1 MPLYTFKDK
10 QIAEVTS
17 TSFAAERIRER
28 EDIQAALRD
37 KIEIISPDTLIISE
51 EFSEW
56 SEGGRRI
63 DLLGIDKQAN
73 IVVIELKRDETG
85 AHMELQS
92 LRYAAMV
99 STLTFKKA
107 VEIYQ
112 KYLGKRDII
121 KDAEID
127 LIDFLG
133 WSDPLEDLFPTDV
146 RIVLA
151 SANFSRE
158 LTTAVM
164 WLNERDLD
172 IRCVR
177 LKPYKLGDEILLDI
191 EQIIPLPEAEDY
203 QIQVREQTEERK
215 AAAKAAKDMTKYLF
229 NGIAYRKNRL
239 VFAVINQYL
248 AEYQD
253 TTLQKLKE
261 VFPDSLQGT
270 LGVTATIEKAQEIFS
285 KTSHK
290 RHFLAENDIL
300 RTADGSEIAVCTEWG
315 KGKAGSPGNIDN
327 FIGCAKELGYQI
339 EAE

>member
-10 QIAEVTS
+10 QITEVTS

-37 KIEIISPDTLIISE
+37 KIDVISPDTLIISE

-73 IVVIELKRDETG
+73 IVVIEFKRDETG
-85 AHMELQS
+85 AHMELQA

-99 STLTFKKA
+99 STLKFEKA
-107 VEIYQ
+107 TGIYQ
-112 KYLGKRDII
+112 KYLDRRGIAKNAKNDIM
-121 KDAEID
+121 E
-127 LIDFLG
+127 FLE
-133 WSDPLEDLFPTDV
+133 WVDPLEDVFPTDV

-151 SANFSRE
+151 SANFSKE
-158 LTTAVM
+158 LTTTVM
-164 WLNERDLD
+164 WLNDRKLD

-177 LKPYKLGDEILLDI
+177 LNPYKLGTEIILDI

-203 QIQVREQTEERK
+203 QVRVREQTEERR
-215 AAAKAAKDMTKYLF
+215 AAAKASRDMTKYLF
-229 NGIAYRKNRL
+229 MGILYRKNRL

-248 AEYQD
+248 IEYPE
-253 TTLQKLKE
+253 TTLEKLKE
-261 VFPDSLQGT
+261 VFPDYLQGALGTTTT
-270 LGVTATIEKAQEIFS
+270 LEKAQEIFVRRG
-285 KTSHK
+285 HK
-290 RHFLAENDIL
+290 RHFLADDDIL
-300 RTADGSEIAVCTEWG
+300 QLGDGSEIAVCTQWG
-315 KGKAGSPGNIDN
+315 TGSTGNAGNIDN
-327 FIGCAKELGYQI
+327 FINWARNLGYQI